1 MIYCLECMKEV
12 YYLIN
17 CSEYRKDVEDQYIL
31 LIYYSEYRKAMG
43 TNLYYLIYCLECMK
57 EIWYQ
62 SILLILLFKMHE
74 REGVPI

>member
-31 LIYYSEYRKAMG
+31 LIYYSEYRKAVG
-43 TNLYYLIYCLECMK
+43 D
-57 EIWYQ
+57 Q
-62 SILLILLFKMHE
+62 SILLNLLFRMYE
-74 REGVPI
+74 RDLVPIYTTNFIV